1 MPADLTPDWLGHVLG
16 ADVADVRVSPVGT
29 GQTGATYRVEYARG
43 DGEPAVP
50 LIAKLPSQDPAV
62 RERVALSYRAE
73 HSFYANAADTVAV
86 PLPRVHHCEVSE
98 DCTEFVLLMEDLAP
112 AVQGDQLD
120 GCSPERARLAVEALA
135 GLHGPRWCDP
145 AWTEFPGVTMPKPDA
160 DFARGMGELAR
171 MATDITLGKIGDRL
185 DDGQRATIN
194 AAADRVER
202 WLGLEPD
209 RFALLHG
216 DYRLDNMLF
225 PPDDSAITIVDW
237 QTLTVGLPARDLA
250 YFVGTSLVPEVRREH
265 ERDLV
270 DRYHAALLGYGVRDY
285 TADDCW
291 RDYRLGMLQIPLIT
305 TLGYA
310 FSAETERG
318 DEMAATMLARG
329 ARAIDDHDTVAL
341 VEEVA

>member
-1 MPADLTPDWLGHVLG
+1 MAI
-16 ADVADVRVSPVGT
+16 ADVDVEPVGT
-29 GQTGATYRVEYARG
+29 GQTGATYRVRPTRT
-43 DGEPAVP
+43 DGRPTAP
-50 LIAKLPSQDPAV
+50 LIAKLPSQEADV
-62 RERVALSYRAE
+62 RERVSLSYRAE

-86 PLPRVHHCEVSE
+86 PLPVVHHCEVSE
-98 DCTEFVLLMEDLAP
+98 DCTEFVLLMDDLAP

-120 GCSPERARLAVEALA
+120 GCGPARARLAVEALA

-145 AWTEFPGVTMPKPDA
+145 AWVEFPGVTMPKPTP
-160 DFARGMGELAR
+160 DFAGGMGELAR
-171 MATDITLGKIGDRL
+171 MATDITLDKIGDRL
-185 DDGQRATIN
+185 DDEARATIS
-194 AAADRVER
+194 AAADRITP

-225 PPDDSAITIVDW
+225 TPGDSSITVVDW

-250 YFVGTSLVPEVRREH
+250 YFVGTSLLPDVRRKH

-270 DRYHAALLGYGVRDY
+270 DRYHAALLTHGVGDY
-285 TADDCW
+285 TAQDCW

-310 FSAETERG
+310 FSAVTERG

-329 ARAIDDHDTVAL
+329 ARALGDHDSLAL
-341 VEEVA
+341 VDEAVG